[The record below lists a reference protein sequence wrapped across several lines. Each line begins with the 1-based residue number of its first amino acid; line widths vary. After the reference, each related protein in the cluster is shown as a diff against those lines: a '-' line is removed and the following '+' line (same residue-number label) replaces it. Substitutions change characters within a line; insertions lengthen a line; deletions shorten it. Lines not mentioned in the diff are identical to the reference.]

1 MTRIVAV
8 AGLPGSGKTTVAKLL
23 ERRGFLYL
31 SMGDVIRKEAQ
42 RLAITPDKAAV
53 LVRLEHGKRA
63 VIRQLLD
70 SVRSVEKVVVDGVR
84 SLEEVEAMEEVG
96 DVFLIYVVASR
107 RARYQRL
114 AGRGREDDPSTYA
127 QFLMRDLRELRFGL
141 ADLLARADYIV
152 VNEGKTVEEVEREL
166 SFLT

>member
-42 RLAITPDKAAV
+42 RLGSSPDKTAV
-53 LVRLEHGKRA
+53 LIRLEHGKRA
-63 VIRQLLD
+63 VVRQMLD
-70 SVRSVEKVVVDGVR
+70 SVKSVEKVVVDGVR
-84 SLEEVEAMEEVG
+84 SLEEVEAMEEEG
-96 DVFLIYVVASR
+96 DVLLVYVVASR
-107 RARYQRL
+107 RTRFQRL

-141 ADLLARADYIV
+141 ADLLARADYII
-152 VNEGKTVEEVEREL
+152 VNEGKTVDEVDREL
-166 SFLT
+166 SLLT